1 MRLIQS
7 ISKEFQGLEQEVK
20 DFFFA
25 TVFFISF
32 TLGFYIWCY
41 AIVMFGGAK

>member
-7 ISKEFQGLEQEVK
+7 ISKGFNELEQEVK

-25 TVFFISF
+25 TGFF
-32 TLGFYIWCY
+32 LGSMTAFYIWCY
-41 AIVMFGGAK
+41 AIVMFGGK

>member
-20 DFFFA
+20 DFFMA
-25 TVFFISF
+25 GMFFFSF
-32 TLGFYIWCY
+32 TLGFYAWCY

>member
-25 TVFFISF
+25 SVFFISF
-32 TLGFYIWCY
+32 GFGFYTWCY
-41 AIVMFGGAK
+41 FLVMFGGK